1 MNELFSIDL
10 FYQGKEYSFEVSLVS
25 LGYTHRFFVLIN
37 GIEVFYEPDEERKY
51 RAILKDADQV
61 KANNF
66 DIGLIRALGEK
77 IEEIKQIA

>member
-1 MNELFSIDL
+1 MDEAFIISVSLKEN
-10 FYQGKEYSFEVSLVS
+10 EYSFDARLVTV
-25 LGYTHRFFVLIN
+25 GYTHKFLVVIN
-37 GIEVFYEPDEERKY
+37 GLEVIYEPDEERKY